1 MYQLNE
7 ILENKVINSLISG
20 FERSPDQLNQP
31 HESDAEIIKLNETD
45 SIKLAV
51 TTDSISEEIST
62 GLYDDPYLIGWMI
75 VTVNMSDLAAVGATP
90 IGILISEII
99 PKTFS
104 EEKTKELQRGIS
116 DACKA
121 YYTFILGGDTNEGKN
136 LVLTGT
142 AIGITKDKKPLTR
155 VGCKPGDIIYSSGK
169 LGSGN
174 AYAISKLISK
184 TKSFSEY
191 KPLAQIKNCN
201 LISKY
206 ASCCMDTS
214 DGLISTLDQLMR
226 LNNVGFELREDWE
239 KVIDENALKYSRN
252 LNIPSWLL
260 FAGQHG
266 EFELIFTIPQELNE
280 AFLSEALKIG
290 FTPIELGKVIPD
302 KKVKILLYGK
312 MIPINTAFIRNL
324 PAETKG
330 DINHYLKSLLEY
342 DSQLKNA
349 PNLNFTTD

>member
-7 ILENKVINSLISG
+7 ILENKIINKLISS
-20 FERSPDQLNQP
+20 FVRSPNQLNNP
-31 HESDAEIIKLNETD
+31 HESDAEIIQLNDNT
-45 SIKLAV
+45 KLAI

-75 VTVNMSDLAAVGATP
+75 VTVNVSDLAAVGATP

-99 PKTFS
+99 PKNFS
-104 EEKTKELQRGIS
+104 DEQIKKIQKGIS
-116 DACKA
+116 DACKV
-121 YYTFILGGDTNEGKN
+121 YNTFILGGDTNEGEK
-136 LVLTGT
+136 LILTGT
-142 AIGITKDKKPLTR
+142 AIGIIKNEKPLTR
-155 VGCKPGDIIYSSGK
+155 VGCKPGDILYSSGK

-184 TKSFSEY
+184 ANSFTNY
-191 KPLAQIKNCN
+191 KPVAQIINGS

-226 LNNVGFELREDWE
+226 LNDVGFELTEDLE
-239 KVIDENALKYSRN
+239 KVIDDSALTLAKN
-252 LNIPSWLL
+252 LNIPAWLL

-266 EFELIFTIPQELNE
+266 EFELIFTIPQKLKR
-280 AFLSEALKIG
+280 AFLEEALLIG
-290 FTPIELGKVIPD
+290 FELIELGNVILE
-302 KKVKILLYGK
+302 KEVKIPLYGK
-312 MIPINTAFIRNL
+312 MIPIDTAFIRNL
-324 PAETKG
+324 PIEVNG
-330 DINHYLKSLLEY
+330 DVKHYLKILLEY

-349 PNLNFTTD
+349 PYLNFTTH

>member
-1 MYQLNE
+1 MCQLNE
-7 ILENKVINSLISG
+7 ILENKVINKLISV
-20 FERSPDQLNQP
+20 FERSPNQLNKP
-31 HESDAEIIKLNETD
+31 HESDAEIIQLSENT
-45 SIKLAV
+45 KLAV

-99 PKTFS
+99 PQTFS
-104 EEKTKELQRGIS
+104 EEKIKELQRGIS
-116 DACKA
+116 NACKA
-121 YYTFILGGDTNEGKN
+121 YNTFVLGGDTNEGEK
-136 LVLTGT
+136 LILTGT
-142 AIGITKDKKPLTR
+142 AIGIIKNDKPLTR
-155 VGCKPGDIIYSSGK
+155 VGCKRGDILYSSGK

-184 TKSFSEY
+184 TNSFSEY
-191 KPLAQIKNCN
+191 KPVARIKDSR

-214 DGLISTLDQLMR
+214 DGLLSTLDQLLR
-226 LNNVGFELREDWE
+226 LNDVGFELREDWK
-239 KVIDENALKYSRN
+239 KVIDEIALKFAEN
-252 LNIPSWLL
+252 NHIPSWLL

-266 EFELIFTIPQELNE
+266 EFELIFTIPQKLNE
-280 AFLSEALKIG
+280 AFLEEASLTG
-290 FTPIELGKVIPD
+290 FEPIELRKVIPE
-302 KKVKILLYGK
+302 KKVKIPLYGK
-312 MIPINTAFIRNL
+312 MIPIDTACIRNL

-349 PNLNFTTD
+349 PYLNFTTH

>member
-7 ILENKVINSLISG
+7 ILENEVINKLISG
-20 FERSPDQLNQP
+20 FERSPNQLNKP
-31 HESDAEIIKLNETD
+31 HESDAEIIQLNDNT
-45 SIKLAV
+45 KLAI

-75 VTVNMSDLAAVGATP
+75 VTVNMSDLAAVGATL

-99 PKTFS
+99 PKNFS
-104 EEKTKELQRGIS
+104 DEKIKELQRGIS

-121 YYTFILGGDTNEGKN
+121 YGTFVLGGDTNEGEK
-136 LVLTGT
+136 LILTGT
-142 AIGITKDKKPLTR
+142 AIGIIKNIQPLSR
-155 VGCKPGDIIYSSGK
+155 VGCKPGDILYSSGS

-184 TKSFSEY
+184 TKSISEY
-191 KPLAQIKNCN
+191 KPSAQIKNCKI
-201 LISKY
+201 ISNY

-226 LNNVGFELREDWE
+226 LNNVGFELIENWED
-239 KVIDENALKYSRN
+239 VIDENVRKYSKN
-252 LNIPSWLL
+252 LNIPPWLL

-266 EFELIFTIPQELNE
+266 EFELIFTIPQEFNDVL
-280 AFLSEALKIG
+280 LSEASKIG
-290 FTPIELGKVIPD
+290 FKPIELGKVIPD
-302 KKVKILLYGK
+302 KKVKIPLYGK
-312 MIPINTAFIRNL
+312 MIPIDTAFIRNL

-342 DSQLKNA
+342 DSGLKNTHY
-349 PNLNFTTD
+349 LNFTIH